1 MTAPLRAAAQRPGRT
16 RQGRPRG
23 GLHHPIPGTSDEA
36 SREGIHKRVRGEYPH
51 NLHPLSNLDVDHNN
65 GAMEAKPDAAVVFTD
80 RRPETVTAE
89 DGEL

>member
-1 MTAPLRAAAQRPGRT
+1 
-16 RQGRPRG
+16 
-23 GLHHPIPGTSDEA
+23 
-36 SREGIHKRVRGEYPH
+36 VRGEYPH